1 MGDRVE
7 GVYEHES
14 ETFLQFLWNKKDGT
28 VMGRTGGSWARIGI
42 FYLIFYS
49 FLAGWFA
56 VMLGVFWTTLD
67 PQTNPSYTPCE
78 PDGSLGGSLLQSP
91 AMGYLP
97 KPKPDNVESTL
108 IWFKRDNEK
117 DVKYWADYLNNT
129 ITNDYEHKGGNSD
142 GQNLVNCDANRK
154 RARDEACIFDPR
166 DLSTKCQKEDS
177 FGYQQGKPCVLIKM
191 NKMINWIPDV
201 FHTEADLKKHK
212 DYNKIPKELKEVMAN
227 STKENGEYV
236 DRIWVSCEGENPADK
251 EYIGKITYHPH
262 QGFDAVYFPYSNQPG
277 YMNPLVAVVFENPST
292 NVLINIRCT
301 AWAQNIEIEPSKRL
315 GLVHFE
321 LLVD

>member
-49 FLAGWFA
+49 FLAGWFS

-67 PQTNPSYTPCE
+67 PQTNPSYMPAE
-78 PDGSLGGSLLQSP
+78 RDGSKGGSLLQSP
-91 AMGYLP
+91 AMGYIP
-97 KPKPDNVESTL
+97 KPKHDNVESTL
-108 IWFKRDNEK
+108 IWFKQNDAK

-129 ITNDYEHKGGNSD
+129 ITNYYEHRGGNTD
-142 GQNLVNCDANRK
+142 GQNLVNCDGKRK
-154 RARDEACIFDPR
+154 RDDNEACIFDPVLLGP
-166 DLSTKCQKEDS
+166 DCQKKDQ
-177 FGYQQGKPCVLIKM
+177 FGYSQGKPCVIIKM
-191 NKMINWIPDV
+191 NKMINWRPETFKD
-201 FHTEADLKKHK
+201 TADLKKEK
-212 DYNKIPKELKEVMAN
+212 VLDKMPNELKQYMN
-227 STKENGEYV
+227 DTSTNGV
-236 DRIWVSCEGENPADK
+236 FDPKIWVSCEGENPADK
-251 EYIGKITYHPH
+251 EYIGKISYYPYP
-262 QGFDAVYFPYSNQPG
+262 GFNAVFFPYRNQPG
-277 YMNPLVAVVFENPST
+277 FMNPLVGVVFENPT
-292 NVLINIRCT
+292 PYVLINVRCT
-301 AWAQNIEIEPSKRL
+301 AWAKNIEVEPSKRL